1 MTSLTPDLFWLA
13 ATAVLVMLMWVPHI
27 TWLILQE
34 GLMPALMDSNRTLQS
49 PQKWAKR
56 AQKAH
61 DNSTENLAAF
71 AALVLVAH
79 IIGVDTTVTGQ
90 LAMVYFYLR
99 AVYFIVFSLG
109 IPAARTVIFLATIG
123 VNIAIA
129 WQILG

>member
-1 MTSLTPDLFWLA
+1 METLTPDLYWLT
-13 ATAVLVMLMWVPHI
+13 ATAIMTMLMWVPHI

-34 GLMPALMDSNRTLQS
+34 GLFPALMDSNRTLRS
-49 PQKWAKR
+49 PQQWAKR

-71 AALVLVAH
+71 ATLILVAH
-79 IIGVDTTVTGQ
+79 IVGVDTEVTGQ
-90 LAMVYFYLR
+90 LAMIVFFLR
-99 AVYFIVFSLG
+99 ALYFIVFLLG
-109 IPAARTVIFLATIG
+109 VPVLRTVIFLATIG